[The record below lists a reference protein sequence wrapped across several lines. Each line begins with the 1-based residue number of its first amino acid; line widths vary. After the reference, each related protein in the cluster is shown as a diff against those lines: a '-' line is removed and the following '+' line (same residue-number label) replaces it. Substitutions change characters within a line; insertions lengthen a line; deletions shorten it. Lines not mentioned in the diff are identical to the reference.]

1 MFFDYPRLSM
11 GLERACT
18 RILKVSKA
26 DEERKSREAVK
37 IHERPVYVER
47 LATTNNESSS
57 VAGGM
62 QKVGRFHVL
71 AQRLD
76 MQSVSRVSILV
87 FDQLVLSVSIGMLS
101 SGEKSDGLLC
111 PAMSSQPACV
121 AREERETIESDQRRP

>member
-1 MFFDYPRLSM
+1 M
-11 GLERACT
+11 
-18 RILKVSKA
+18 
-26 DEERKSREAVK
+26 
-37 IHERPVYVER
+37 YVER
-47 LATTNNESSS
+47 LATTNDESSS